1 MRPRTSVTRSGGAP
15 KSSATPAESRSFS
28 WTGCQTETSP
38 SRTSWKRS
46 LSAETTSTASPARA
60 PFSASVPMRSSASK
74 PGSSTT
80 ASPIAR
86 QSAFTSATC
95 GTRSSG
101 IAARVALYWGSISC
115 RNVFSG
121 RSKQTATASGFLCER
136 SFRSIVANP
145 NVAFVGRPSGA
156 ESGRI
161 AWKAR

>member
-1 MRPRTSVTRSGGAP
+1 MTRSGGAP
-15 KSSATPAESRSFS
+15 KSPATPAASRSFS
-28 WTGCQTETSP
+28 CTGCQTATSSP
-38 SRTSWKRS
+38 RTSWKRS
-46 LSAETTSTASPARA
+46 LSAETTSTFSPARA
-60 PFSASVPMRSSASK
+60 PFSARVPIRSSASK

-101 IAARVALYWGSISC
+101 IDERVALYSGSISC

-121 RSKQTATASGFLCER
+121 RSKQTATASGRRCDR
-136 SFRSIVANP
+136 SLRSIVAKP

-156 ESGRI
+156 VSGRI